1 MYNNS
6 TLDFLEISSTT
17 TVGGGAD
24 DLRRAGYLDGE
35 RSPRQDHYWA
45 NQGTSVRARSRRWR
59 NKSRSA
65 R

>member
-6 TLDFLEISSTT
+6 TLDFVELAPATSM
-17 TVGGGAD
+17 GAGAD

-35 RSPRQDHYWA
+35 RSPRQDHHWA

-59 NKSRSA
+59 NKSRGA